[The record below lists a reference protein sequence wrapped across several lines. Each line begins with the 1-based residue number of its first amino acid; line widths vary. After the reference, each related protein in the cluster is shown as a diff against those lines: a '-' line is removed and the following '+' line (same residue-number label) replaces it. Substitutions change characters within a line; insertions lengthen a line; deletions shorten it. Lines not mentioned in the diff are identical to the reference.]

1 MKTKAV
7 LIFADALQVDLVKRG
22 LPVSLQSLVR
32 LPVLGSECGADVHLF
47 TSAMRE
53 SSPNVHVHS
62 QHGATF
68 AERLERATDEVAALG
83 YEQIVIV
90 GRDCP
95 LLENAD
101 INRAFSG
108 LTTRQLVLGP
118 DHRGG
123 CYLIGLRA
131 SNRSLLRGVCWKRNT
146 DCRQLIER
154 AGGDVLLLPIKQD
167 VDSWRDLSLLAR
179 SSLKLG
185 RLLRLLLERLLSLG
199 RDRFEVLVDPAR
211 KAIRV
216 RQQIPPPVLAT

>member
-1 MKTKAV
+1 
-7 LIFADALQVDLVKRG
+7 
-22 LPVSLQSLVR
+22 
-32 LPVLGSECGADVHLF
+32 
-47 TSAMRE
+47 
-53 SSPNVHVHS
+53 
-62 QHGATF
+62 
-68 AERLERATDEVAALG
+68 
-83 YEQIVIV
+83 VIV

-101 INRAFSG
+101 ISGAFAG
-108 LTTRQLVLGP
+108 LTTNQLVLGP

-131 SNRSLLRGVCWKRNT
+131 SNRYLLRGIRWKRNT
-146 DCRQLIER
+146 DCRQLVER

-185 RLLRLLLERLLSLG
+185 RLVRLFLDRLVSLG
-199 RDRFEVLVDPAR
+199 RDRFEVLVDLAR

-216 RQQIPPPVLAT
+216 RQQMPPPVLAK